1 MNKAA
6 IVSVLVFLLAAGMKM
21 YAQQFPLVQ
30 CQDVNGNVKTLDLSS
45 KSKASVVFIQ
55 KKAKSGDMAESWIDP
70 LVQKFIRK
78 SGMLDAMFDADLIFV
93 AYLNHIEAGMVE
105 KSTKKVKE
113 EIPAELHSGSYFST
127 ESPEALES
135 IVLSGADSFIV
146 VVSAEG
152 RILGSVQGKYTE
164 EKMELIEDWLNSN

>member
-1 MNKAA
+1 
-6 IVSVLVFLLAAGMKM
+6 
-21 YAQQFPLVQ
+21 QQFPVVP
-30 CQDVNGNVKTLDLSS
+30 CKDVNGKTKELNLSAS
-45 KSKASVVFIQ
+45 AKPSVVFVQ
-55 KKAKSGDMAESWIDP
+55 KKAKSGEMAESWIDP

-78 SGMLDAMFDADLIFV
+78 SGMLDAMFDADLVFL
-93 AYLNHIEAGMVE
+93 AYLNQIEAGMVE

-127 ESPEALES
+127 ESPDAVES

-164 EKMELIEDWLNSN
+164 EKMEMIEDWLNSN